1 MKNVVEHNAYSF
13 LFDVV
18 VVIHF
23 VYDAYRAAFK
33 GEGLRV
39 HPPPKLWRKNIW
51 SVLQSDFSTYKFS
64 GRSMYI
70 SLCKRLI
77 KNAIKIVVVRCL
89 ILCSEFVKN
98 RLSAG
103 LTRTRITVSRRCT
116 IQIYFFTYL
125 PTLLTA
131 LPQSL

>member
-39 HPPPKLWRKNIW
+39 HPPPEIMTKKYLICP
-51 SVLQSDFSTYKFS
+51 SV
-64 GRSMYI
+64 
-70 SLCKRLI
+70 RLFHI
-77 KNAIKIVVVRCL
+77 
-89 ILCSEFVKN
+89 
-98 RLSAG
+98 
-103 LTRTRITVSRRCT
+103 
-116 IQIYFFTYL
+116 
-125 PTLLTA
+125 
-131 LPQSL
+131 

>member
-39 HPPPKLWRKNIW
+39 HPPPRNYDEKIFDL
-51 SVLQSDFSTYKFS
+51 SFSPTFPH
-64 GRSMYI
+64 I
-70 SLCKRLI
+70 SS
-77 KNAIKIVVVRCL
+77 VVVQ
-89 ILCSEFVKN
+89 
-98 RLSAG
+98 
-103 LTRTRITVSRRCT
+103 CT
-116 IQIYFFTYL
+116 SVC
-125 PTLLTA
+125 A
-131 LPQSL
+131 NV